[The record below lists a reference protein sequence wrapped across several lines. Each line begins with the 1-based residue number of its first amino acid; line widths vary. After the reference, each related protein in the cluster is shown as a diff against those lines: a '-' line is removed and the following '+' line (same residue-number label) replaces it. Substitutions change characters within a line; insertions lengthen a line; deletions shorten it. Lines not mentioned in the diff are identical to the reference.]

1 MSHDALKIQVAA
13 AVSSIPSRNVVIVD
27 DEQPYADFP
36 TQEAWSEL
44 KDALQEVPTVYGAF
58 LTLCE
63 VAGRSPDEPPPAEL
77 IQNIVKELGEAG
89 TQLTGALALYA
100 QSKHVLAQIR
110 DLLRELGFSVS
121 MHSHTPE
128 LDSSA
133 PPFLVL
139 VDFHFEG
146 EEHEGQNAER
156 TIGALMRPSF
166 RVPPFVL
173 LMSKRLDPADCERWM
188 KIAERSGF
196 FRFNYD
202 FLPKQAIQH
211 SSAYLYFAILNF
223 VQHSAVSETYFQQMR
238 TLEAEAKRIA
248 ETVTKEIFQVTPPE
262 AQMFARRMRTEGQPL
277 GQVFTDLFVQHLASA
292 IENSISVRAAMKVFE
307 DALVTEGL
315 PTAEIREHGNLH
327 KLYSQ
332 LLHST
337 AVDSN
342 AAPSFGDIFE
352 NGGGGLYLVLSQE
365 CDIASGDGRN
375 AKSDRVLALE
385 GILQN
390 RAAEGQDGPIVSKP
404 FWEAGRPQR
413 WLWWNLR
420 KPAVLPYS
428 SLFPHHQTSLDSLE
442 GDPPRL
448 RRRFKLRFAEAEE
461 IQNAF
466 AFNLARVATD
476 VLPSPITKF
485 RCNCANELPDG
496 CCTLGEPLCFYM
508 LVLSDE
514 RYISVAPESKVAS
527 LGTDE
532 HPFLPAE
539 LALQL
544 SRFVSINQFKKLLQQ
559 NKIMPIAGG
568 SELRTLLKF
577 KARTPKGVSEW
588 TGK

>member
-1 MSHDALKIQVAA
+1 MSHNALKIQVTT
-13 AVSSIPSRNVVIVD
+13 AVASIPSRNVLIVD

-44 KDALQEVPTVYGAF
+44 KDALQEVPAVYSAF
-58 LTLCE
+58 LELWE
-63 VAGRSPDEPPPAEL
+63 KEGRNLNEPPSAEV
-77 IQNIVKELGEAG
+77 IRTIVTRTENDDTMLAEAVNRY
-89 TQLTGALALYA
+89 T

-110 DLLRELGFSVS
+110 DLLGELGFTVS
-121 MHSHTPE
+121 MHSHAPE
-128 LDSSA
+128 LDSAA

-146 EEHEGQNAER
+146 EAHEGQNAER

-166 RVPPFVL
+166 RTPPFVL
-173 LMSKRLDPADCERWM
+173 LMSKRLDPADCERWI

-202 FLPKQAIQH
+202 FLPKQAIQ
-211 SSAYLYFAILNF
+211 SSAAYLYFAILNF

-238 TLEAEAKRIA
+238 TLETEAKRIA
-248 ETVTKEIFQVTPPE
+248 ESVTKEIFQVTPPE

-277 GQVFTDLFVQHLASA
+277 GQVFTDLFVQQLASA
-292 IENSISVRAAMKVFE
+292 IGNSTPVRAAMKVFE
-307 DALVTEGL
+307 EALATEGL

-337 AVDSN
+337 AIDSGS
-342 AAPSFGDIFE
+342 APSFGDIFE
-352 NGGGGLYLVLSQE
+352 SDGGGLYLVLSQE
-365 CDIASGDGRN
+365 CDIASGDGRSP
-375 AKSDRVLALE
+375 KSNRVLVLE
-385 GILQN
+385 GVLKD
-390 RAAEGQDGPIVSKP
+390 RAADGQDGSIVSKP
-404 FWEAGRPQR
+404 FWEAGRTQR

-420 KPAVLPYS
+420 KPTILPYS
-428 SLFPHHQTSLDSLE
+428 SLFPLQQTSLDCLE
-442 GDPPRL
+442 GDIPRFY
-448 RRRFKLRFAEAEE
+448 RRFKLRFAEAEE

-485 RCNCANELPDG
+485 RCRCANELNDR
-496 CCTLGEPLCFYM
+496 CILGEALCFYR
-508 LVLSDE
+508 LAIGGE

-532 HPFLPAE
+532 NPFLPPE
-539 LALQL
+539 IALQL
-544 SRFVSINQFKKLLQQ
+544 SRFVTVKQFKKLLQQ
-559 NKIMPIAGG
+559 TRIMPIGEEG
-568 SELRTLLKF
+568 ELRILFKF
-577 KARTPKGVSEW
+577 SRKAPNGVSEW
-588 TGK
+588 TVK